1 MLCVEDAGFT
11 LVNEERLKITE
22 AVVRTEVSPVKLKKS
37 AENDMIETLWMNI

>member
-1 MLCVEDAGFT
+1 MPCVEDAGFI
-11 LVNEERLKITE
+11 LMDEEKLKITE